1 MKTIFML
8 MILAMMTIGLMA
20 GCNGAEQPAPPAQD
34 PAPADTIQPEP
45 EQPAD
50 ADPAQQAESGL
61 TFDTVRIA
69 FVHVGD
75 PADMGYTYRQHR
87 GTRDMMINLG
97 ISEDQVHNSFN
108 IPPGAAADTAILEA
122 IEWGADMIF
131 ATSFGHG
138 PHMLEA
144 AREFPDILFF
154 HATGDLALDAG
165 LPNFHNYFGNM
176 SQARY
181 LSGIAAGL
189 RTETNVL
196 GFVAAHPFAEVITGF
211 TAFYKGALSV
221 NPDVTMYVM
230 FMNAWNNPTLES
242 QIAQALIDRGADVIG
257 QHADSPAAQTTAQAN
272 GVWSVG
278 YNANMIPAAP
288 DAVLVSPMFD
298 WSIYLNHAVYNV
310 VNGIP
315 VQTDFLA
322 GMNEGMVFLSDFN
335 PNTIAPGTE
344 EAVAAAE
351 VDIRAGRNI
360 FTGPIYDNT
369 GEQLLAP
376 GEEWIERQSAPSW
389 NMIVEGITV
398 IE

>member
-1 MKTIFML
+1 MKKVFVL
-8 MILAMMTIGLMA
+8 LAVVLSLGLMTACGDTGTGGTA
-20 GCNGAEQPAPPAQD
+20 GDGELCFE
-34 PAPADTIQPEP
+34 
-45 EQPAD
+45 
-50 ADPAQQAESGL
+50 
-61 TFDTVRIA
+61 TVKIA

-87 GTRDMMINLG
+87 GTMDMMITHR
-97 ISEDQVHNSFN
+97 ITEEQVRNFFN
-108 IPPGAAADTAILEA
+108 IPPGAPADTAIREA
-122 IEWGADMIF
+122 IAWGADMVF

-138 PHMLEA
+138 QHMLEA
-144 AREFPDILFF
+144 AREFPEVKFF
-154 HATGDLALDAG
+154 HATGDLANDAG

-189 RTETNVL
+189 RTESNIL
-196 GFVAAHPFAEVITGF
+196 GFVAAHPNAEVITGF
-211 TAFYKGALSV
+211 TAFFKGAQSV
-221 NPDVTMYVM
+221 NPDVQMYVM
-230 FMNAWNNPTLES
+230 FMNAWNNPTMES

-288 DAVLVSPMFD
+288 SAVLVSPMFD
-298 WSIYLNHAVYNV
+298 WSVYLKHAVYNV
-310 VNGIP
+310 VNGID

-322 GMNEGMVFLSDFN
+322 GMNEGMVFLSALN
-335 PNTIAPGTE
+335 PNTVADGTA
-344 EAVAAAE
+344 EAIAAAE
-351 VDIRAGRNI
+351 GAIRDGRNI
-360 FTGPIYDNT
+360 FTGPIFDNQ
-369 GEQLLAP
+369 GNQILAP

-389 NMIVEGITV
+389 NFIVEGITV

>member
-1 MKTIFML
+1 MKKRLIVL
-8 MILAMMTIGLMA
+8 IVVLSLLLAACAQPQQAPAPAPTPPADG
-20 GCNGAEQPAPPAQD
+20 GAAADTAPPAG
-34 PAPADTIQPEP
+34 EG
-45 EQPAD
+45 
-50 ADPAQQAESGL
+50 GL
-61 TFDTVRIA
+61 TFGNIRLA

-87 GTRDMMINLG
+87 GTTDMMLELG
-97 ISEDQVHNSFN
+97 IHPDQVLNFFN
-108 IPPGAAADTAILEA
+108 IPPGGAADTAILEA
-122 IEWGADMIF
+122 IEWGADMVF

-144 AREFPDILFF
+144 ARAHPDVNFF

-230 FMNAWNNPTLES
+230 FMNAWNNPALEA

-257 QHADSPAAQTTAQAN
+257 QHADSPSAQGVAQNN

-288 DAVLVSPMFD
+288 GAVLVSPMFD
-298 WSIYLNHAVYNV
+298 WSYYLTYAVYEFVTNGNV
-310 VNGIP
+310 R
-315 VQTDFLA
+315 TDFL
-322 GMNEGMVFLSDFN
+322 GSMEPGGQGMVFLSALN
-335 PNTIAPGTE
+335 PNEGVVAEGTA
-344 EAVAAAE
+344 EAIAAAE
-351 VDIRAGRNI
+351 GAIIAGRNI
-360 FTGPIYDNT
+360 FTGPIYDNE
-369 GEQLLAP
+369 GNQILAE
-376 GEEWIERQSAPSW
+376 GEEWTERQSAPSW
-389 NMIVEGITV
+389 SYIVQGITV

>member
-1 MKTIFML
+1 
-8 MILAMMTIGLMA
+8 
-20 GCNGAEQPAPPAQD
+20 
-34 PAPADTIQPEP
+34 
-45 EQPAD
+45 
-50 ADPAQQAESGL
+50 
-61 TFDTVRIA
+61 
-69 FVHVGD
+69 
-75 PADMGYTYRQHR
+75 
-87 GTRDMMINLG
+87 
-97 ISEDQVHNSFN
+97 
-108 IPPGAAADTAILEA
+108 
-122 IEWGADMIF
+122 
-131 ATSFGHG
+131 

-144 AREFPDILFF
+144 AREFPDVLFF

-230 FMNAWNNPTLES
+230 FMNAWNNPALEA

-257 QHADSPAAQTTAQAN
+257 QHADSPAAQTTAQTN

-278 YNANMIPAAP
+278 YNANMTPAAP

-298 WSIYLNHAVYNV
+298 WSVYLNHAVYQV
-310 VNGIP
+310 ANGLD

-322 GMNEGMVFLSDFN
+322 GMNEGMVLLSALN
-335 PNTIAPGTE
+335 PNTVVDGTE
-344 EAVAAAE
+344 EAITAAE
-351 VDIRAGRNI
+351 GDIRAGRNI
-360 FTGPIYDNT
+360 FTGPIYDNE
-369 GEQLLAP
+369 GNQILAE
-376 GEEWIERQSAPSW
+376 GEEWVERQSAPSW
-389 NMIVEGITV
+389 NFIVEGITV